1 MLSKIPSNLKIFS
14 GFTIGFLILFF
25 LYRLCW
31 CIVFSSKFSAASVPE
46 IMLAFLVGIRFDIS
60 VCSILL
66 GPPWILSAIYPL
78 NRFKAYT
85 LLWGIF
91 PIFLFFYAS
100 AFLIGDTLYFGE
112 TNKHLGYEGFVFLGS
127 ELWIIFKA
135 FFARHTILAIVSCS
149 VIGTLFPFTIHKYI
163 QKKHIFFTRRKKDQ
177 NSYNY

>member
-66 GPPWILSAIYPL
+66 GPPWILSAIHPL

-91 PIFLFFYAS
+91 PIFLFF
-100 AFLIGDTLYFGE
+100 
-112 TNKHLGYEGFVFLGS
+112 
-127 ELWIIFKA
+127 
-135 FFARHTILAIVSCS
+135 
-149 VIGTLFPFTIHKYI
+149 
-163 QKKHIFFTRRKKDQ
+163 TRRRF
-177 NSYNY
+177 